1 MAISAALY
9 QEEGGQG
16 RDGLKFTTAVHAIQ
30 TLGCCLDKENLEE
43 YISFLLLL

>member
-16 RDGLKFTTAVHAIQ
+16 RDGLKFTTAEHAIQ